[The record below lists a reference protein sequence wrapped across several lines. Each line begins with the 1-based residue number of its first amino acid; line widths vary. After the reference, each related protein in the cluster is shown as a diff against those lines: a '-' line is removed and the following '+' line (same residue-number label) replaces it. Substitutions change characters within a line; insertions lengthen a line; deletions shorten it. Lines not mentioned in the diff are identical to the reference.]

1 MDPQPYIARDCV
13 TGGRRMRAW
22 LIRVAGILV
31 WLPAVAWAQL
41 LASGDVT
48 DSGAVLWLHAPAAG
62 DYTFEVAQD
71 HAFKQVVARLP
82 ASAQEANGL
91 NAQALAEGLKPATRY
106 HYRVIGK
113 QGAGS
118 RSGTFTTAPAPSS
131 RARLKLLFG
140 ADLGGQG
147 YGRLRDVPG
156 VAIDGWPIFKAMSEE
171 KADLFVALGDM
182 LYSDRPI
189 TAEAPDFP
197 KGNDFQIPK
206 PGPGHVSNVADFR
219 RDWHYHRSDHRYAR
233 FLEMTPLLA
242 TWDDHEIVNDAGG
255 PEMVI
260 GPTAEELARDGRLK
274 QGDPS
279 RPRGEHMPWSS
290 TTDPAG
296 RRRSVFFN
304 PELYRAGRQVMF
316 EFNPIRVLA
325 DPAARG
331 ERRLYR
337 SVRWG
342 KHAEIIMLDT
352 RSYRDPRYR
361 FDSETQPKTMLGAE
375 QKRWFKALLESSDA
389 TWKIIVSS
397 TPLATDGGNERD
409 PQGRYYRDSWA
420 NGGDDN
426 PYGYEREL
434 REITE
439 FLRARKLR
447 NVIFLTGDHHYSNL
461 YAYDPDGDG
470 TPDFYEA
477 NIGPL
482 RAGPSKGRP
491 VDRTF
496 NPKVLFSDAGK
507 ATFAYGA
514 LVIDAAS
521 GRLEVEVRG
530 VDGATVPGARLV
542 LEPREPPETK
552 RP

>member
-1 MDPQPYIARDCV
+1 MQ
-13 TGGRRMRAW
+13 AW
-22 LIRVAGILV
+22 LRRLILV
-31 WLPAVAWAQL
+31 LALVPACGHAQL
-41 LASGDVT
+41 LASGDVS
-48 DSGAVLWLHAPAAG
+48 DSGAVLWMQAPAAG
-62 DYTFEVAQD
+62 DYTFEVAQE
-71 HAFKQVVARLP
+71 ASFTRVLARLP
-82 ASAQEANGL
+82 VRAQEANGL
-91 NAQALAEGLKPATRY
+91 NAQALIEGLKPATRY
-106 HYRVIGK
+106 HYRVSGA
-113 QGAGS
+113 QGPLA
-118 RSGTFTTAPAPSS
+118 RSGTFVTAPAPAA
-131 RARLKLLFG
+131 RAGLKLLFG

-156 VAIDGWPIFKAMSEE
+156 VAIDGWPIFKAMSDENS
-171 KADLFVALGDM
+171 DLFVALGDM

-197 KGNDFQIPK
+197 QGNDFQIPK
-206 PGPGHVSNVADFR
+206 PGPGYVSSVADFR

-233 FLEMTPLLA
+233 FLELTPMLA

-260 GPTAEELARDGRLK
+260 GPAAEELARDARLK

-279 RPRGEHMPWSS
+279 RPRGEHMSWSS
-290 TTDPAG
+290 ATDSQG

-316 EFNPIRVLA
+316 EFNPIRVLP
-325 DPAARG
+325 DVAAGG

-361 FDSETQPKTMLGAE
+361 YDSEAQPKTMLGAA

-434 REITE
+434 KEITD
-439 FLRARKLR
+439 FLRARNMR
-447 NVIFLTGDHHYSNL
+447 NVIFLTGDHHFSNL

-496 NPKVLFSDAGK
+496 NPTVLFSDAGK

-514 LVIDAAS
+514 LMIDGAS

-542 LEPREPPETK
+542 LTPREP
-552 RP
+552 R